1 MTTEAKK
8 IETKELQEVQGEN
21 IRDIFPITTVV
32 EFEAWLLEQTELV
45 DKRFEFVEGRVI
57 EKEGMKQNEFFIARF
72 LTKLFNKTKA
82 FENDDYLGS
91 ELDSYINDK
100 RKRIPDIAYFTAEQI
115 QNARKGQRFNT
126 SFAIEILSPNDSFQD
141 VAEKILDYFSAGTK
155 FVWYILPKQEQIYVY
170 TSPTDVKILKGD
182 DICSAVPVLS
192 DFSFA
197 VKEMFA

>member
-1 MTTEAKK
+1 MIVAEAKNTD
-8 IETKELQEVQGEN
+8 TKEVTGDNITDVQ
-21 IRDIFPITTVV
+21 IPSTV
-32 EFEAWLLEQTELV
+32 EAFELWLLEQPELAG
-45 DKRFEFVEGRVI
+45 KRFEFVDGRMI

-91 ELDSYINDK
+91 GLDSYINDK

-115 QNARKGQRFNT
+115 ESARKGQRFNT

-141 VAEKILDYFSAGTK
+141 VAEKIQDYFEAGTK
-155 FVWYILPKQEQIYVY
+155 LVWYILPKQEQIYVY
-170 TSPTDVKILKGD
+170 TAPTKVQIFKGEDVCTGE
-182 DICSAVPVLS
+182 PVLS

-197 VKEMFA
+197 VKELFA